1 MTIGDKIKALRKEKD
16 MTLEELG
23 QRVGVGASTVR
34 KWEEGMIKNM
44 RRDKI
49 QSLADAL
56 GVSPGYLMGWEEK
69 KPEQVDLVTE
79 NGTIVEAS
87 HGTGKNM
94 DALRTF
100 WEKLNDDGQDEAV
113 RRLEE
118 LTELKKY
125 RKEE

>member
-1 MTIGDKIKALRKEKD
+1 MKIYERIKARR
-16 MTLEELG
+16 EELG
-23 QRVGVGASTVR
+23 LSVIDVA
-34 KWEEGMIKNM
+34 N
-44 RRDKI
+44 
-49 QSLADAL
+49 AL
-56 GVSPGYLMGWEEK
+56 GVHRTTVYRYEDKDIEKIPIKSLRTLAKVLRCSPEYLMGWEEK

>member
-56 GVSPGYLMGWEEK
+56 GVSPGYLMGWEDRQDAITKEGFII
-69 KPEQVDLVTE
+69 E
-79 NGTIVEAS
+79 S
-87 HGTGKNM
+87 CGTGKSLAAIHM
-94 DALRTF
+94 LL
-100 WEKLNDDGQDEAV
+100 EMLNKEGKEEAV

-125 RKEE
+125 RKED